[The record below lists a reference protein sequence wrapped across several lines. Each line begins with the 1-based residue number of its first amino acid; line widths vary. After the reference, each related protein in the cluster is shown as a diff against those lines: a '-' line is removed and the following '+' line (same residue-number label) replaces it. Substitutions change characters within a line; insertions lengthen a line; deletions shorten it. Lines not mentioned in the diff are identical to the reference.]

1 MSKQFF
7 RFAVKAFIVISLIVL
22 LVPVSSNAYRTI
34 SGNDI
39 ELSCGQQNT
48 QGKKILVVYDT
59 KYGATR
65 TIANKI
71 QDALCA
77 QGAQVDMSLVKRIQD
92 VSTYDAVIFG
102 SAIISEKWR
111 PDMLNFLKAQEAAL
125 AKKHVAVFIVCGLL
139 KDDTPANQQLA
150 QQSYIAPVLNQYPQI
165 VPVGSPGLF
174 GGVMDYSVLTPLD
187 EFLIRTLFG
196 SGPYSLPEGDYRNF
210 DKVTQWTEDIFAVLK

>member
-1 MSKQFF
+1 MSKQSFKF
-7 RFAVKAFIVISLIVL
+7 TATAFIVISLTL
-22 LVPVSSNAYRTI
+22 LFFPVASNAYRTI

-71 QDALCA
+71 QEVLCT
-77 QGAQVDMSLVKRIQD
+77 QGAQVDMSIVKRIRD
-92 VSTYDAVIFG
+92 LSTYDAVILG
-102 SAIISEKWR
+102 SAIISEQWR
-111 PDMLNFLKAQEAAL
+111 PDMLAFLKAQQGAL

-139 KDDTPANQQLA
+139 KDDTAANQQQA
-150 QQSYIAPVLNQYPQI
+150 QQGYIDPVLKQFPQI

-174 GGVMDYSVLTPLD
+174 GGVMDFSVLTPLD

-196 SGPYSLPEGDYRNF
+196 SGPYALPEGDYRNF
-210 DKVTQWTEDIFAVLK
+210 DKVTQWSEAIFAALK